1 MAIGLS
7 IGRLQYKRARC
18 LINCYYNRL
27 YSSGDTNGKKL
38 ASTPHTYVHI
48 SLCQKLHSFV
58 PHAQT
63 VQFSVV
69 PAESLQ
75 MQKQCYTIY
84 IDAALYI

>member
-1 MAIGLS
+1 M
-7 IGRLQYKRARC
+7 Y
-18 LINCYYNRL
+18 
-27 YSSGDTNGKKL
+27 TL
-38 ASTPHTYVHI
+38 AHV
-48 SLCQKLHSFV
+48 KLHSFV